1 MIYLHIPKT
10 GGTSLRNAFMLA
22 QTPVPFVVAPS
33 HAITL
38 LNIETFCIFS
48 IRDPLD
54 RFCSGFWE
62 RATNHK
68 RKQINKGVNILFQ
81 GGGYQ
86 DLAKGEQNIFR
97 DFPTP
102 NHFLT
107 ALRQGTADR
116 DEHEFGKTP
125 LNLLLSPLTYW
136 LGKLP
141 TYKKHEVKVKNVYEL
156 NSLSRIMH
164 EQGINLPQDP
174 FLKRSRKQFPEI
186 NQSYSIS
193 KENREWFEQE
203 LRADDYKLIEHIRNQ
218 SYYIP

>member
-38 LNIETFCIFS
+38 TNIDTFCVFS
-48 IRDPLD
+48 IRDPLE

-62 RATNHK
+62 RATNNK

-86 DLAKGEQNIFR
+86 DLGKGEKNIFR

-102 NHFLT
+102 NHFIT
-107 ALRQGTADR
+107 ALREGSADKV
-116 DEHEFGKTP
+116 EHEFGTTP

-136 LGKLP
+136 LGNLS
-141 TYKKHEVKVKNVYEL
+141 TYKKHEAKVKNVFEL
-156 NSLSRIMH
+156 NSLSSIMK
-164 EQGINLPQDP
+164 EQGVNLPEDP
-174 FLKRSRKQFPEI
+174 FLKRSRKQFPDI
-186 NQSYSIS
+186 NQTYSIS
-193 KENREWFEQE
+193 KTNREWFTND
-203 LRADDYKLIEHIRNQ
+203 LRVEDYKIINHIRNQ